1 VRQWVVVARLQL
13 CRRQRRQSHPHHFP
27 RRHPRRHPRHRELN
41 PQLCPRLGLPHHP
54 QRHPDLLIHTIARW
68 DFTRVGMEPS
78 RPGAAAIII
87 SVVSRRNHHAQ
98 QIPTIAKTDSQ
109 IGRRVGLLP
118 KRSGVAEFMERA
130 ARIKVA
136 VVPRSRPLRPLRS
149 RTIARRGLPIGWQV
163 GLWPRRLGAVRTRAR
178 AAHRQLED
186 VPEPRFAKWL
196 THDLGVGFRAIFW
209 RYWHASPQTSTRS
222 LWAGRG
228 LASALVPSSD
238 AGRMSCSRWRCAE
251 QNLQGS

>member
-1 VRQWVVVARLQL
+1 MGIR
-13 CRRQRRQSHPHHFP
+13 
-27 RRHPRRHPRHRELN
+27 
-41 PQLCPRLGLPHHP
+41 
-54 QRHPDLLIHTIARW
+54 TIARW

-136 VVPRSRPLRPLRS
+136 VVPRLRPLRPLRS
-149 RTIARRGLPIGWQV
+149 RTIAMLDSPIGWPG
-163 GLWPRRLGAVRTRAR
+163 GLWQRRLGAVRTRAR
-178 AAHRQLED
+178 AAHRQLEGA
-186 VPEPRFAKWL
+186 PEPRLVKWL
-196 THDLGVGFRAIFW
+196 MHDLRAGLGAIFW
-209 RYWHASPQTSTRS
+209 HYGMLRRKQVTP
-222 LWAGRG
+222 LGRARPG
-228 LASALVPSSD
+228 LASALAPSSG
-238 AGRMSCSRWRCAE
+238 AGRRSCSQWS
-251 QNLQGS
+251 G